1 MGAGGG
7 ASPDISNAANAIVFG
22 VLAVA
27 SPIVGAV
34 ANRITP
40 RYALLIGTL
49 GYTPYAAGLYC
60 NDRFGT
66 NWLLL
71 FGAALLGIS
80 AAFLWVSSG
89 AILLG
94 YSEENRKG
102 VAMSVKFG
110 LQALGAS
117 IGGIIS
123 LALNL
128 EKSWRGS
135 VNNAT
140 YIVLMTIM
148 TIGFPFALLLPSAS
162 RVQRTDGR
170 KVVLKKQPSIRKEF
184 SVLKKILKRPA
195 LLSLFPLYLY
205 SQWFLSYQWQ
215 FNFAYFTVRARA
227 LNSTVFYLVGLLSAL
242 LMGQI
247 LDWRRFSRKTRARVG
262 FGIILVTSGTSWILG
277 QALQAHY
284 TKTMP
289 TLDWANDG
297 YGLGAFLFTLWGA
310 SDPLITTYQY
320 WLSGTLTND
329 LNETS
334 FLAAVINTVG
344 CVGSTFGFVV
354 SALDINYDA
363 ACAINTGLF
372 FASIPSLAW
381 VAFTQVRETS
391 YSSDVVDES
400 GSQSEGLDSHRLEKG
415 SQVVTGPVLEA

>member
-1 MGAGGG
+1 MVVDEKFPVQWHKSTIFATFCVAATAFTCPGIFGALNGMGAGGG

-22 VLAVA
+22 VLAVF

-40 RYALLIGTL
+40 KYALLIGTL
-49 GYTPYAAGLYC
+49 GYTPYTAGLYC

-71 FGAALLGIS
+71 FGAALL
-80 AAFLWVSSG
+80 V
-89 AILLG
+89 
-94 YSEENRKG
+94 
-102 VAMSVKFG
+102 SVKFG

-135 VNNAT
+135 VSNAT

-148 TIGFPFALLLPSAS
+148 TLGFPFALLLPSAS

-170 KVVLKKQPSIRKEF
+170 KVVLTKQPSILKEF

-215 FNFAYFTVRARA
+215 FNFAYFTV
-227 LNSTVFYLVGLLSAL
+227 
-242 LMGQI
+242 
-247 LDWRRFSRKTRARVG
+247 LDWTRFSRKTRAKIG
-262 FGIILVTSGTSWILG
+262 FGIVLVTSGTSWILG

-284 TKTMP
+284 TKTKP

-354 SALDINYDA
+354 SALDVDYDA

-381 VAFTQVRETS
+381 VAFTQAACA
-391 YSSDVVDES
+391 SDGFILCRRMSDCVGIDRTLLVGHTEP
-400 GSQSEGLDSHRLEKG
+400 LSHKLRF
-415 SQVVTGPVLEA
+415 A